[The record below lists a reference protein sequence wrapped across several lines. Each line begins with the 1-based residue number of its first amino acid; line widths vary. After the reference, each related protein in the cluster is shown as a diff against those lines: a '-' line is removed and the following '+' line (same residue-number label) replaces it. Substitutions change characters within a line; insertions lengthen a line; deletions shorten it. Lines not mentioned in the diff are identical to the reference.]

1 MPRKPKTK
9 MSKRFIGGLLQKE
22 EQETPP
28 PISAA
33 KAYAETI
40 VTRSDYGPPMTV
52 SARERRLRNLQDADF
67 NIGGVRSPFP
77 APSKDLPLETIA
89 YIARYAYERKPL
101 P

>member
-1 MPRKPKTK
+1 MPRKLTTK
-9 MSKRFIGGLLQKE
+9 MSKRLLGGLHEKE

-40 VTRSDYGPPMTV
+40 ATRGYYGPPMTV

-67 NIGGVRSPFP
+67 DIGGVMSPYP

-89 YIARYAYERKPL
+89 FIARYAYERKPL